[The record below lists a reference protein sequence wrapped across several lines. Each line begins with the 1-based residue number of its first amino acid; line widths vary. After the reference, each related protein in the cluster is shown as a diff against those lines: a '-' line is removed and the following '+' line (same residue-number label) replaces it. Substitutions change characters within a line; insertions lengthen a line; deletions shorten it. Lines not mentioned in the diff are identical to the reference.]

1 MWGDVVRTG
10 RLVDWAEEPT
20 TASAS
25 DTFVTAAS
33 TSAGA
38 DNNTNAV
45 IYVRSMIWLVQEKK
59 GVEDDQG
66 AVIEEENVSTKM
78 EGNGVAQGEDEAA
91 TDDVNECDDVFVA
104 DVGIN
109 GEVDT
114 SESENDVEAAI
125 VDEKD
130 GVEKTSV

>member
-10 RLVDWAEEPT
+10 RLVDWAEEPN

-25 DTFVTAAS
+25 DMFVTAAS
-33 TSAGA
+33 TSASA

-45 IYVRSMIWLVQEKK
+45 IYARSMIWLVQEKK
-59 GVEDDQG
+59 GVEEDQG

-78 EGNGVAQGEDEAA
+78 EGNGSAQGEDEVV
-91 TDDVNECDDVFVA
+91 TDDVDECDDVFVA
-104 DVGIN
+104 NAGTN
-109 GEVDT
+109 GDS

-125 VDEKD
+125 VEETDE
-130 GVEKTSV
+130 VEKTSV